1 MGGTLRF
8 KMGVMAGMAR
18 GLAYGKGWR
27 RDGLNGFERLIA
39 AIYGQPDRVPLIM
52 QPYTYAMRLNR
63 LSARTF
69 FSQSRP
75 FIHASFNVAR
85 YFEVDFWSPVFD
97 FYNIELEALGQP
109 LIWRE
114 ESEPDV
120 DTRKPLLPDRESFLK
135 LRPPVPGK
143 SGRMPFV
150 LESYERYSELMG
162 VPPMAY
168 ACSPFTMA
176 VLIRGYV
183 NLVRDMRR
191 DPAFVHR
198 LMDFLS
204 MEVVVP
210 WIDKMV
216 ERVQPALVVMSDAWA
231 SQPNVTTEMVREF
244 CLPYIHKIIA
254 ATSSA
259 TRTVLDT
266 GSWGERWVKDFREV
280 LDIKMEMMV
289 PGNRFPALRPFFLL
303 VWNEDYEEV
312 GISPLRRYA
321 EEKKVCLMLNFR
333 PNLIEEG
340 PVEAIL
346 ERVKELL
353 REGAGK
359 GHMVLLLNLV
369 PVGTPPEHLHALVA
383 AVKQWGSYP
392 IAHDLDLLPLKI
404 PEKPP
409 YERWREK
416 EGLLVGEN

>member
-1 MGGTLRF
+1 MDAKAGFQLGVLRR
-8 KMGVMAGMAR
+8 MAR
-18 GLAYGKGWR
+18 GLAYGVGWR
-27 RDGLNGFERLIA
+27 RDGLDGYERLIA
-39 AIYGQPDRVPLIM
+39 AIYGQPDRVPVLM

-69 FSQSRP
+69 FTRPRP
-75 FIHASFNVAR
+75 FIHASMNTAR

-97 FYNIELEALGQP
+97 FYNIEVEALGQT

-120 DTRKPLLPDRESFLK
+120 DTRRPLLPERESFSKLK
-135 LRPPVPGK
+135 PPVPGK

-162 VPPMAY
+162 VPPIVY

-183 NLVRDMRR
+183 NLIRDVRRH
-191 DPAFVHR
+191 PAFVHR
-198 LMDFLS
+198 LMEFLS

-210 WIDKMV
+210 WIQKMA
-216 ERVQPALVVMSDAWA
+216 EKVQPSMVTMSDAWA

-254 ATSSA
+254 ATSSP

-312 GISPLRRYA
+312 GISHVRGYA
-321 EEKKVCLMLNFR
+321 EEKRVCLMLNFS

-346 ERVKELL
+346 EMVRKLL

-359 GHMVLLLNLV
+359 GRMVLLLNLV
-369 PVGTPPEHLHALVA
+369 PMGTPPEHLHALVA
-383 AVKQWGSYP
+383 SVKQWGNYP

-404 PEKPP
+404 PEKPN
-409 YERWREK
+409 YGIWREK
-416 EGLLVGEN
+416 EGLPVDES